1 MILCSPVFYYFL
13 LSLPAQG
20 GFMQFYSGKCTP
32 IVCKTVFVHFS
43 KGLWLGMQKRSIS
56 GLRYWV
62 YGTCL
67 SVCLSVHPCGRIP
80 GRLLWWVP
88 FVFLFSVV
96 EGFINRSIDGSN
108 SFFFLWQLATFHYL
122 LQPLHRAALHS
133 TSLVGLP
140 IF

>member
-1 MILCSPVFYYFL
+1 MLSSVLLFL
-13 LSLPAQG
+13 AFPPPAQG

-67 SVCLSVHPCGRIP
+67 SSRSVTLVGTFCVALFCCRGFHKSIDRWKQFFLLSV
-80 GRLLWWVP
+80 
-88 FVFLFSVV
+88 
-96 EGFINRSIDGSN
+96 
-108 SFFFLWQLATFHYL
+108 ATCNVSL
-122 LQPLHRAALHS
+122 PSPQPLHRAALHFTRRPS
-133 TSLVGLP
+133 HILISYF
-140 IF
+140 IIQ